1 MKTLQEYYIRQI
13 KLMSLTSDP
22 KELLEIKHLLVEW
35 ALTDMMFDAKKE
47 LDIIADEVD
56 ILQVCLEDV
65 K

>member
-1 MKTLQEYYIRQI
+1 
-13 KLMSLTSDP
+13 MSLTSDP